1 MEIIPAIDIRG
12 GRCVRLYKGDF
23 DQETVFSDDPV
34 AIALQWQTEG
44 AQRLHIVDLDG
55 ARTGLPQNLP
65 IIKTITDSLD
75 IPIQVGGGLRSIESI
90 TEVIDLGAERV
101 VLGTSAVE
109 EPDLVEDVMRRF
121 GPQAIVV
128 GVDARDG
135 LVAVRGWIES
145 SVTRAVDLVKEMVDL
160 GVVRFLYTDISR
172 DGTLTEPNFAEV
184 TEVVETSNMAVLASG
199 GITSLEH
206 LKCLSEV
213 GAEGAIVGKALYTG
227 AIDLRHAFCALKE
240 T

>member
-23 DQETVFSDDPV
+23 DQETVFSDDPI

-55 ARTGLPQNLP
+55 ARAGLPQNLS
-65 IIKTITDSLD
+65 IIRTITDRLD
-75 IPIQVGGGLRSIESI
+75 IPIQVGGGLRSIEAI
-90 TEVIDLGAERV
+90 TEVMALGADRV

-109 EPDLVEDVMRRF
+109 EPELVEYVMRRF
-121 GPQAIVV
+121 GSQAAVI
-128 GVDARDG
+128 GVDALDG
-135 LVAVRGWIES
+135 LVAVRGWIEGS
-145 SVTRAVDLVKEMVDL
+145 ATRAVDLVTKMVNL

-184 TEVVETSNMAVLASG
+184 TEVIKTSSMAVLAAG

-206 LKCLSEV
+206 LKRLSEI

-227 AIDLRHAFCALKE
+227 AIDLKRACCTFKE

>member
-206 LKCLSEV
+206 LK
-213 GAEGAIVGKALYTG
+213 
-227 AIDLRHAFCALKE
+227 
-240 T
+240 

>member
-23 DQETVFSDDPV
+23 DLETVFSDDPK
-34 AIALQWQTEG
+34 ATALQWQAEG
-44 AQRLHIVDLDG
+44 AQRLHLVDLDG
-55 ARTGLPQNLP
+55 AKTGTPQNLS
-65 IIKTITDSLD
+65 IIKTIIDNLD
-75 IPIQVGGGLRSIESI
+75 IPIQMGGGLRSIESI
-90 TEVIDLGAERV
+90 TEVMDLGVERV

-109 EPDLVEDVMRRF
+109 NSGLVEDVMRRF
-121 GPQAIVV
+121 GSEAAVV
-128 GVDARDG
+128 GVDVRDG

-145 SVTRAVDLVKEMVDL
+145 TATRVVDLVKKMADL
-160 GVVRFLYTDISR
+160 GVVRFIYTDISR

-184 TEVVETSNMAVLASG
+184 SEVIKISSTAIIASG
-199 GITSLEH
+199 GITSLDH
-206 LKCLSEV
+206 LKWLSEV

-227 AIDLRHAFCALKE
+227 AIDLRHALYALEE